1 MFRLIHRKKRVI
13 LHRLFQG
20 TKQYFRSIA
29 TIKSIMCFTYLATIS
44 TNSRHIP
51 TATLKTSNNFD
62 FTIIRRNALLLVVRG
77 IPTEYSAPIISPRR
91 HHSSLFFRNIRPPY
105 QNSVTYQNSGLLP
118 YLLISRH
125 WYGFNTFLRWPEYKL
140 STVDICAR
148 EKTFGSGCRRLTALM
163 SQ

>member
-1 MFRLIHRKKRVI
+1 MFRLIHRKTRVI

-29 TIKSIMCFTYLATIS
+29 TMKSIMCLTYLATIS

-91 HHSSLFFRNIRPPY
+91 HHSSLFFCKIRPPY
-105 QNSVTYQNSGLLP
+105 QNSVTYQYSEHLP
-118 YLLISRH
+118 YSGEKKKLMNLLSSLLTR
-125 WYGFNTFLRWPEYKL
+125 NK
-140 STVDICAR
+140 ICLDVT
-148 EKTFGSGCRRLTALM
+148 KKVFSGSHA
-163 SQ
+163 